1 MAAELDSSKI
11 RDVAGVQDH
20 LVQDH
25 VRDLVPDPVVDRARA
40 QGIIV
45 VLDPD
50 QGTVGA
56 TSRHLLFFSTVFFFG
71 LFIDIL
77 ILNL

>member
-11 RDVAGVQDH
+11 RDVAAVQDH

-25 VRDLVPDPVVDRARA
+25 VRDLVPDPVVDRAPA

-56 TSRHLLFFSTVFFFG
+56 TSPIIFFCCFFFC

>member
-1 MAAELDSSKI
+1 MVAELGSSKI
-11 RDVAGVQDH
+11 RDAAVVQDH

-25 VRDLVPDPVVDRARA
+25 ARDLVRDLVVDRAPA

-50 QGTVGA
+50 QDIVGA
-56 TSRHLLFFSTVFFFG
+56 TLRHLLFFSNMIFV
-71 LFIDIL
+71 LL
-77 ILNL
+77 

>member
-11 RDVAGVQDH
+11 RDAVVVQDH

-25 VRDLVPDPVVDRARA
+25 ARDLVHDPVVGRAPA

-56 TSRHLLFFSTVFFFG
+56 TLRHM
-71 LFIDIL
+71 LFIYFFL
-77 ILNL
+77 S